1 MFLRTGYF
9 GRNVQRNRLD
19 GMKVV
24 HATLSIFLASTRY
37 YFIILLHKS
46 ILFVVIKNLFVALF
60 QTSTTEAISGRF
72 CLVTFFILY
81 PYMVPIRYLLS
92 DFVLFPASTR
102 PGGKCCRRPRFIFE

>member
-9 GRNVQRNRLD
+9 GRKVQRNRLD
-19 GMKVV
+19 GMKMV
-24 HATLSIFLASTRY
+24 HATLLHILCI
-37 YFIILLHKS
+37 YFTIPLHKS
-46 ILFVVIKNLFVALF
+46 VLFVVTKKIFAALF

-72 CLVTFFILY
+72 CLVTSFILY

-102 PGGKCCRRPRFIFE
+102 PEGKCNRRPRFIFE